1 MGLLNAIGG
10 LVGFAI
16 GGPAGAAIG
25 SGIGSLAS
33 GGDLGDALKSAA
45 LGYVGGGLGA
55 GMGAVGGQGIGALAQ
70 SIGGMGMAGAGSQ
83 MNPLAALFGGA
94 GGGGAAANPLANIAR
109 TAMGGAGAG
118 AGGAAGAAGAGGA
131 MAGGAGGGG
140 ITGLLNIAN
149 NPLVMATLLKATE
162 PANVQITSPLQQ
174 QQMDTGER
182 LPNYRGVQAMD
193 VRQRTQ
199 DLRRRAGYA
208 EGGYIQGPG
217 TGTSDSIPAQIY
229 QNGVPVQE
237 AALSNGEFVLREKDV
252 QAIGDGDRDRGA
264 ARLYALQ
271 RRFDQGGMA

>member
-55 GMGAVGGQGIGALAQ
+55 GMGAVGGQGIGALA
-70 SIGGMGMAGAGSQ
+70 SSMGFGAAGMGSQ
-83 MNPLAALFGGA
+83 MNPLAALFGGGGA
-94 GGGGAAANPLANIAR
+94 GGGAAANPIANFAR
-109 TAMGGAGAG
+109 AATQ
-118 AGGAAGAAGAGGA
+118 GAAPAAAARGAATGAAGAGGA
-131 MAGGAGGGG
+131 G

-162 PANVQITSPLQQ
+162 PKNVQITTPEQQ
-174 QQMDTGER
+174 RQMDTGER
-182 LPNYRGVQAMD
+182 LPDYRGVQSMD
-193 VRQRTQ
+193 VRQRTAA
-199 DLRRRAGYA
+199 LRQRAGFA

-237 AALSNGEFVLREKDV
+237 AALSDGEFVLREKDV
-252 QAIGDGDRDRGA
+252 QALGGGDRDRGA
-264 ARLYALQ
+264 ARLYAMQ
-271 RRFDQGGMA
+271 RRFDNGGMA

>member
-45 LGYVGGGLGA
+45 LGYVGGGIGA
-55 GMGAVGGQGIGALAQ
+55 GMGAVGGQGIGSLV
-70 SIGGMGMAGAGSQ
+70 SSLGMGAAGMGSQ
-83 MNPLAALFGGA
+83 INPLAALFGG
-94 GGGGAAANPLANIAR
+94 GGAGGAAANPIANFAR
-109 TAMGGAGAG
+109 AATQGAAPAAAAG
-118 AGGAAGAAGAGGA
+118 GGAAGAAGA
-131 MAGGAGGGG
+131 AGGGG
-140 ITGLLNIAN
+140 LTSLLNVAN
-149 NPLVMATLLKATE
+149 NPLVMAALLQATE
-162 PANVQITSPLQQ
+162 PKNVQITTPE
-174 QQMDTGER
+174 QQMQMNTGER

-199 DLRRRAGYA
+199 ALRQRAGYA
-208 EGGYIQGPG
+208 NGGYIQGPG

-237 AALSNGEFVLREKDV
+237 AALSDGEFVLREKDV
-252 QAIGDGDRDRGA
+252 QALGGGDRDRGA
-264 ARLYALQ
+264 ARLYAMQ
-271 RRFDQGGMA
+271 RRFDNGGMA